1 MICAQNGRPCFDYH
15 VGREPGA
22 CVAAISPADYAKNV
36 KRVERFLSG
45 HRKDVVD
52 ELTSEMTD
60 AAEALDFERAARVK
74 RRLEVIRGLDDR
86 QQVVFPSSVDI
97 DVIGFY
103 REETISAAC
112 VFVVREG
119 RTVRTCEFILDKGL
133 DVDEEE
139 LQSGFLK
146 RYYDETADIPA
157 EINLSVE
164 LEDAEA
170 LGSGLQASVN
180 VPAISIGLS
189 VAKSIVCSI
198 WHPKNARHALMRYM
212 MRTGYADDRTN
223 QALLELES
231 ALALPIASDAYR
243 VLRYFHAAWHLYGCV
258 DGGIYQ
264 RPCRQEPVPSF

>member
-1 MICAQNGRPCFDYH
+1 MSVRRASS
-15 VGREPGA
+15 VVWKSLGA
-22 CVAAISPADYAKNV
+22 
-36 KRVERFLSG
+36 
-45 HRKDVVD
+45 
-52 ELTSEMTD
+52 
-60 AAEALDFERAARVK
+60 
-74 RRLEVIRGLDDR
+74 LDDR

-170 LGSGLQASVN
+170 LGEWLAAKRERSCHLHRPQRGEKHRLLDMAS
-180 VPAISIGLS
+180 
-189 VAKSIVCSI
+189 
-198 WHPKNARHALMRYM
+198 KNARHALMRYM

-231 ALALPIASDAYR
+231 ALALPCAAVAHR
-243 VLRYFHAAWHLYGCV
+243 VLRYLDVARHLYRRF

-264 RPCRQEPVPSF
+264 RPCRQGPVSSL

>member
-1 MICAQNGRPCFDYH
+1 M
-15 VGREPGA
+15 
-22 CVAAISPADYAKNV
+22 
-36 KRVERFLSG
+36 SG

-52 ELTSEMTD
+52 ELTSEMTE
-60 AAEALDFERAARVK
+60 AAETLDFERAARVK

-170 LGSGLQASVN
+170 LGSGLRASAN
-180 VPAISIGLS
+180 ALAISIGRS
-189 VAKSIVCSI
+189 AAKSTACSI
-198 WHPKNARHALMRYM
+198 WLPKMRAM
-212 MRTGYADDRTN
+212 
-223 QALLELES
+223 
-231 ALALPIASDAYR
+231 
-243 VLRYFHAAWHLYGCV
+243 
-258 DGGIYQ
+258 
-264 RPCRQEPVPSF
+264 PSCAT